1 MNRVVT
7 FRIYWLLA
15 ALEGGIAFALLIA
28 EPSMDRNALLLG
40 YSAPRIA
47 IIALTLIALFVGVGL
62 SLKSLL
68 SETWLLD
75 IGRWMDRQA
84 YTRGRLLG
92 ASIVFSFYILV
103 SVGSLIVFLPSNLGR
118 FIPYPALVAIDR
130 INPLLIW
137 TMLLSI
143 QSLAL
148 LIVFFPDRYRREILR
163 DPRSYVVPAVASLIA
178 LAVLV
183 RFFAFGDIQLS
194 IANSDTQ
201 KFIKSSQIPL
211 LTWDFLTSNRP
222 PTIALFYKILAPRS
236 GYEIVRVSEHA
247 ISGTTELVLNPGLHR
262 VAIAQAAISML
273 SWLALAVVVARHLI
287 IPLLKILGVLVI
299 TLFALSPQL
308 SDWDRVLLSESL
320 SFSLFAL
327 LLALTIEMSI
337 RIARST
343 HPLSLQTR
351 ILGGLWLLVL
361 VFWVF
366 TRDSNAYLLPITL
379 VMLVLPMVLPKL
391 RLQIPTRSLTLLILI
406 LGILFAIHNATL
418 NQSDR
423 WVNPLLN
430 NLIRNVLPDESRVAF
445 FESRGMPVTD
455 GILALQTS
463 RGNEL
468 GFYEFPDFIEWVY
481 QHGPSTYTLFL
492 LSQPGWTLST
502 FAGNVD
508 YLFSENT
515 QPYFHTPSSSGLL
528 WISAIGDILH
538 PMAGSTLLVAV
549 LLTLA
554 YLTTAVSQ
562 RDPKSLALS
571 WTFVWMLL
579 TALALFFVSFH
590 GDALAWIRHTLVAV
604 LPLRLSLWLLSIFL
618 ADQLITLVR
627 RRLMSMRRMSE
638 AGSAPD

>member
-1 MNRVVT
+1 MNRVAA
-7 FRIYWLLA
+7 FRIYFLLA
-15 ALEGGIAFALLIA
+15 TLEGVVAFALSFA
-28 EPSMDRNALLLG
+28 QPSMERNARLLG
-40 YSAPRIA
+40 YSAARV
-47 IIALTLIALFVGVGL
+47 ALGALALAALIVFVGL
-62 SLKSLL
+62 TIKSFLN
-68 SETWLLD
+68 EAWLMR

-327 LLALTIEMSI
+327 LLALTIETPI
-337 RIARST
+337 RIALDG
-343 HPLSLQTR
+343 HPLSTQTKF
-351 ILGGLWLLVL
+351 LAGLWVLTLL
-361 VFWVF
+361 FWVF
-366 TRDSNAYLLPITL
+366 TRDSNAYLLPITV
-379 VMLVLPMVLPKL
+379 VMLMLPMLFMRVRRRIATRALTVL
-391 RLQIPTRSLTLLILI
+391 IIVSSL
-406 LGILFAIHNATL
+406 LFLIHNATL

-423 WVNPLLN
+423 WVNPFLN
-430 NLIRNVLPDESRVAF
+430 NLIRNVLPYERRVAF
-445 FESRGMPVTD
+445 FESRGMPVNEE
-455 GILALQTS
+455 ILALQTS
-463 RGNEL
+463 RGNEP
-468 GFYEFPDFIEWVY
+468 GFYEFPDFMEWVY
-481 QHGPSTYTLFL
+481 EDGPSTYTLFL
-492 LSQPGWTLST
+492 LGDPGWTLSI
-502 FAGNVD
+502 FASKVD
-508 YLFSENT
+508 DLFSENI
-515 QPYFHTPSSSGLL
+515 QPYFHSQSSNSHL
-528 WISAIGDILH
+528 WLSSIGDILH
-538 PMAGSTLLVAV
+538 SVSGSTLLVV
-549 LLTLA
+549 ILLTLA
-554 YLTTAVSQ
+554 FLATVAL
-562 RDPKSLALS
+562 RRNPKSLALG
-571 WTFVWMLL
+571 WTFSWLL
-579 TALALFFVSFH
+579 LAALAMFFVSFH

-604 LPLRLSLWLLSIFL
+604 LPLRLSVWLLSIFL
-618 ADQLITLVR
+618 ADQIIEIVR
-627 RRLMSMRRMSE
+627 TQSIGVLRESE
-638 AGSAPD
+638 V

>member
-1 MNRVVT
+1 
-7 FRIYWLLA
+7 
-15 ALEGGIAFALLIA
+15 
-28 EPSMDRNALLLG
+28 
-40 YSAPRIA
+40 
-47 IIALTLIALFVGVGL
+47 
-62 SLKSLL
+62 
-68 SETWLLD
+68 
-75 IGRWMDRQA
+75 
-84 YTRGRLLG
+84 
-92 ASIVFSFYILV
+92 
-103 SVGSLIVFLPSNLGR
+103 
-118 FIPYPALVAIDR
+118 
-130 INPLLIW
+130 
-137 TMLLSI
+137 
-143 QSLAL
+143 
-148 LIVFFPDRYRREILR
+148 
-163 DPRSYVVPAVASLIA
+163 
-178 LAVLV
+178 
-183 RFFAFGDIQLS
+183 
-194 IANSDTQ
+194 
-201 KFIKSSQIPL
+201 
-211 LTWDFLTSNRP
+211 
-222 PTIALFYKILAPRS
+222 
-236 GYEIVRVSEHA
+236 
-247 ISGTTELVLNPGLHR
+247 
-262 VAIAQAAISML
+262 
-273 SWLALAVVVARHLI
+273 
-287 IPLLKILGVLVI
+287 
-299 TLFALSPQL
+299 
-308 SDWDRVLLSESL
+308 
-320 SFSLFAL
+320 
-327 LLALTIEMSI
+327 
-337 RIARST
+337 
-343 HPLSLQTR
+343 
-351 ILGGLWLLVL
+351 
-361 VFWVF
+361 
-366 TRDSNAYLLPITL
+366 
-379 VMLVLPMVLPKL
+379 MVLPKL